1 MAHQELQTQVA
12 VVVDQIMPQD
22 NLVAPA
28 LSSSSTKRLLTE
40 CYLSP
45 VPLNGLVQQV

>member
-22 NLVAPA
+22 NLAA
-28 LSSSSTKRLLTE
+28 LASSSSSTKLLQIA
-40 CYLSP
+40 YLHSKP
-45 VPLNGLVQQV
+45 PLNGLAQQV